1 MAQRPR
7 PTKFMTTTRTCAHTH
22 ARARAHSHARAR
34 LHWARAHAH
43 VHALHRTIQAVQE
56 RASQRHHDIHVT
68 RPHLFKR
75 STHGEIQERLFPPH
89 PPLTGTSNLK
99 PQTSNLKPQTSK
111 PQNLK
116 PQTSNLKPQTSNR
129 TPPHLNPHDPAPA
142 DLATVKR
149 TPLNSSAPNSPPPPS
164 LPSLVGQR
172 TYRRW

>member
-1 MAQRPR
+1 LRLSSLCTACCSQSLYSCWPTIASYSSTGMAQRPR

-99 PQTSNLKPQTSK
+99 PQTSNLKPQTS
-111 PQNLK
+111 NLK
-116 PQTSNLKPQTSNR
+116 PQTSNLKPQTSNLKPQ
-129 TPPHLNPHDPAPA
+129 TSNLNLKPQTALRPI
-142 DLATVKR
+142 
-149 TPLNSSAPNSPPPPS
+149 
-164 LPSLVGQR
+164 
-172 TYRRW
+172 

>member
-1 MAQRPR
+1 MRSASQSTYSYWPTTAPYSSTGMAQRPR
-7 PTKFMTTTRTCAHTH
+7 PTKVMTTTRTCAHTH

-68 RPHLFKR
+68 RRPHFEQ
-75 STHGEIQERLFPPH
+75 STHGEIQRAAISPP
-89 PPLTGTSNLK
+89 PPLT
-99 PQTSNLKPQTSK
+99 
-111 PQNLK
+111 
-116 PQTSNLKPQTSNR
+116 NR

-172 TYRRW
+172 TYRRR